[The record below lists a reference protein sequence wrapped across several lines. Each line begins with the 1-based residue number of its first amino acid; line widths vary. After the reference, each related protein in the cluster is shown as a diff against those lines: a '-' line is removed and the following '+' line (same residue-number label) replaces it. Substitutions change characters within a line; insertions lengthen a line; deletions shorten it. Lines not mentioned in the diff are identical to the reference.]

1 MIDLLLDPDKAL
13 DAVNKAVKL
22 VKKAA
27 ATVDN
32 VESLGPVLGK
42 YFDAKATAVA
52 VAAKANAG
60 GFGGSAKG
68 KALEIE
74 LAIESAREFENQIK
88 QLFFASNKMDV
99 WMRIEA
105 RARQMEIDA
114 AKSAAA
120 QKRAA
125 AQKKKEVAEA
135 IEITLGVAISLVLLG
150 VLMWGGYELLMHC
163 KQVGCGR

>member
-42 YFDAKATAVA
+42 YFDAKSTAVA
-52 VAAKANAG
+52 VAQKAASG
-60 GFGGSAKG
+60 GFGGSMKG

-74 LAIESAREFENQIK
+74 LALESQKDFERQIK
-88 QLFFASNKMDV
+88 DLFFASNKMDV

-105 RARQMEIDA
+105 RTKQMEVDA
-114 AKSAAA
+114 AKAMASE
-120 QKRAA
+120 KRAA
-125 AQKKKEVAEA
+125 AKKKKEQEEA
-135 IEITLGVAISLVLLG
+135 IELTVAIVLVVALLIG
-150 VLMWGGYELLMHC
+150 LLWGGWELLQMC
-163 KQVGCGR
+163 KGGKCGR